1 MPTKVAYSCGVGEFG
16 TNLSTSTVEQL
27 DRDLPTAASP
37 GPAHALLLHVPGQ
50 VPRVE
55 HLVVDVKAKVPV
67 RHERIGQNHRTT
79 KTVVVEV
86 FHRVFGRRH
95 LRQSERWRSERRRP
109 QWTQWA
115 QSRSTVV
122 GHEQ

>member
-1 MPTKVAYSCGVGEFG
+1 MSAKVAYSCGVGEFG

-27 DRDLPTAASP
+27 DCDLPTAASP
-37 GPAHALLLHVPGQ
+37 GPAHALLLYVPGQ

-55 HLVVDVKAKVPV
+55 HLVVDVKETVPV
-67 RHERIGQNHRTT
+67 RHQRIRQNYRTT

-86 FHRVFGRRH
+86 FHRLFGRRH
-95 LRQSERWRSERRRP
+95 LRQPERWRSERRP
-109 QWTQWA
+109 QWT